1 MSMLEEEKKRQMPV
15 AFLFGLVVV
24 GLLVAAVVLY
34 SRFGG
39 SSAPEKPK
47 PLPMG
52 AQEQAYVANIKF
64 TDPKMSRASNFL
76 NQEVT
81 FIFGTVVNDGPRAIR
96 QIEVTIE
103 FHDVFNQVVLR
114 DTQRLLSPSEDP
126 IGPGQQR
133 DFQLSYEHISDQWN
147 VQYPRVKIT
156 GLDLK

>member
-1 MSMLEEEKKRQMPV
+1 MFDEKKRQMPI
-15 AFLFGLVVV
+15 AFLLGVVIIALLVV
-24 GLLVAAVVLY
+24 GVVLY
-34 SRFGG
+34 SRHA
-39 SSAPEKPK
+39 SSAAGAKPQR
-47 PLPMG
+47 LPMG
-52 AQEQAYVANIKF
+52 PQEQAYVANIKF

-81 FIFGTVVNDGPRAIR
+81 FIFGTVENDGPRPIR

-103 FHDVFNQVVLR
+103 FHDEFNQVVLR
-114 DTQRLLSPSEDP
+114 DTQRLLAPESDA

-147 VQYPRVKIT
+147 VQYPTMKIT

>member
-1 MSMLEEEKKRQMPV
+1 MPV
-15 AFLFGLVVV
+15 AFLVGIVLI
-24 GLLVAAVVLY
+24 GLLVVAVILY
-34 SRFGG
+34 SRYAG
-39 SSAPEKPK
+39 STANAKPQ

-52 AQEQAYVANIKF
+52 PQEQAYVANIKF
-64 TDPKMSRASNFL
+64 NDPKMSRASNYL

-81 FIFGTVVNDGPRAIR
+81 FIFGTLENDGPRSIK

-114 DTQRLLSPSEDP
+114 DTERLLAPAEDP
-126 IGPGQQR
+126 LGPNQQR

-147 VQYPRVKIT
+147 VQYPTMKIT

>member
-1 MSMLEEEKKRQMPV
+1 MFEDKKRRQMPI
-15 AFLFGLVVV
+15 AFLLAVVV
-24 GLLVAAVVLY
+24 IGLLVGGVVLY
-34 SRFGG
+34 SRHA
-39 SSAPEKPK
+39 SSTAGAKPQ

-52 AQEQAYVANIKF
+52 PQEQAYVANIKF

-81 FIFGTVVNDGPRAIR
+81 FIFGTVENDGPRPIR

-114 DTQRLLSPSEDP
+114 DTQRLLAPESDA

-147 VQYPRVKIT
+147 VQYPTMKIT

>member
-1 MSMLEEEKKRQMPV
+1 MFEEKKRQMPI
-15 AFLFGLVVV
+15 AFLLGIVLVA
-24 GLLVAAVVLY
+24 LLVGGVLLY
-34 SRFGG
+34 SRYAGATP
-39 SSAPEKPK
+39 SAKPQ

-52 AQEQAYVANIKF
+52 PQEQAYVANIKF
-64 TDPKMSRASNFL
+64 TDPKMSRAANFL

-81 FIFGTVVNDGPRAIR
+81 FIFGTVENDGPRSIR

-114 DTQRLLSPSEDP
+114 DTQRLIPPEADP

-147 VQYPRVKIT
+147 VQYPTMKIT